1 MGRGRFGHPPFVH
14 LDREVR
20 GGSWRLGLATRS
32 LGALAC
38 VSGACAFWW
47 WLLCVHLVGE
57 VRDGPAS
64 HSLGC
69 IRLCEGCVG
78 FLVAVALFPF
88 GRGSVW
94 RFDQSQVGVHQDV

>member
-1 MGRGRFGHPPFVH
+1 MH
-14 LDREVR
+14 
-20 GGSWRLGLATRS
+20 GGSWRLDLTTRS
-32 LGALAC
+32 FGAFAC

-78 FLVAVALFPF
+78 FLVVAALSPF
-88 GRGSVW
+88 GRGMVC
-94 RFDQSQVGVHQDV
+94 RFGLPQFWVHLVV